1 MAIQLFAQQSSLM
14 SMFTG
19 RELYVIPAYQRPY
32 SWGLDQCAQL
42 YDDIIAAYNQ
52 KMDYFLGNVVL
63 AVSERETGVKKPRV
77 VDGQQRITT
86 IWLMYKAVSTIFP
99 DMKVLKDALC
109 TYNWDGSQSEKKI
122 RSEIY
127 ESDNEATLKEI
138 YEWDYKRMSEV
149 LATTL
154 NRQGKPEFRR
164 AGNALKTNLIFFFH
178 RFVEFNENYGQKE
191 LAQFLR
197 FTLERV
203 TLLPIELSGTTMA
216 DAEGKALTIFET
228 INNRGMNLQDADI
241 FKAKLYN
248 KATTEKGK
256 KDFISRWQA
265 LKESCDARGK
275 TIDDLFRFYSHIERG
290 LAGITRNEIGL
301 REFFT
306 SADSVL
312 NRKGYEE
319 IMDELERIDAVLQRY
334 DMEACRETSLAK
346 WLQLINIYTNAF
358 PKYAAVAYLYRNG
371 FDNIRELEK
380 TMKDIVRY
388 CYSMGS
394 TTYVKYGIYYII
406 RQVMNGQKIEIV
418 PKDVNEFSFIYLGKL
433 KWGYALLAEY
443 LQREAAWRHFCCDH
457 VLSARDI
464 QHMGGSWSEER
475 WEFAADCLGNLMV
488 AGTQKYSPNYAEKRN
503 YYMNTCGRELREF
516 FMKNPEKVGY
526 DAISERDSI
535 QISKIIAFLKEKDN

>member
-1 MAIQLFAQQSSLM
+1 
-14 SMFTG
+14 MFTG

-149 LATTL
+149 LAATL
-154 NRQGKPEFRR
+154 NRQGKPELMR
-164 AGNALKTNLIFFFH
+164 AGNALKTNLLFFFH
-178 RFVEFNENYGQKE
+178 RFVEFDKNYGETE
-191 LAQFLR
+191 LEQFLK

-256 KDFISRWQA
+256 KDFIERWQT
-265 LKESCDARGK
+265 LKESCDARNK

-406 RQVMNGQKIEIV
+406 RQVMNGQKIEIA

-443 LQREAAWRHFCCDH
+443 LQREAAWGHFCCDH
-457 VLSARDI
+457 RPTRLPKPLTLSLHREIPELFVQFTRESIAQTLDRARASQRTDLF
-464 QHMGGSWSEER
+464 GRPEPFPGVFGLR
-475 WEFAADCLGNLMV
+475 RFLGIFLNLHLDLLPGPRRT
-488 AGTQKYSPNYAEKRN
+488 A
-503 YYMNTCGRELREF
+503 L
-516 FMKNPEKVGY
+516 
-526 DAISERDSI
+526 DLLI
-535 QISKIIAFLKEKDN
+535 

>member
-1 MAIQLFAQQSSLM
+1 M
-14 SMFTG
+14 
-19 RELYVIPAYQRPY
+19 
-32 SWGLDQCAQL
+32 
-42 YDDIIAAYNQ
+42 
-52 KMDYFLGNVVL
+52 
-63 AVSERETGVKKPRV
+63 
-77 VDGQQRITT
+77 
-86 IWLMYKAVSTIFP
+86 
-99 DMKVLKDALC
+99 
-109 TYNWDGSQSEKKI
+109 
-122 RSEIY
+122 
-127 ESDNEATLKEI
+127 
-138 YEWDYKRMSEV
+138 
-149 LATTL
+149 
-154 NRQGKPEFRR
+154 
-164 AGNALKTNLIFFFH
+164 
-178 RFVEFNENYGQKE
+178 
-191 LAQFLR
+191 
-197 FTLERV
+197 
-203 TLLPIELSGTTMA
+203 
-216 DAEGKALTIFET
+216 
-228 INNRGMNLQDADI
+228 
-241 FKAKLYN
+241 
-248 KATTEKGK
+248 
-256 KDFISRWQA
+256 
-265 LKESCDARGK
+265 
-275 TIDDLFRFYSHIERG
+275 
-290 LAGITRNEIGL
+290 
-301 REFFT
+301 
-306 SADSVL
+306 L

-443 LQREAAWRHFCCDH
+443 LQREAAWGHFCCDH